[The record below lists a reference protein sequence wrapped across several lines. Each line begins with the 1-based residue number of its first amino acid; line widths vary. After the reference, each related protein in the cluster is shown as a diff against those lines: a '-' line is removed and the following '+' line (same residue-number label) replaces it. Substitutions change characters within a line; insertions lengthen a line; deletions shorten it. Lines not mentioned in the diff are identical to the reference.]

1 MVHPVRASPDQVL
14 DALFDAITSGDIDA
28 VAEVFAEDVA
38 VWHNVT
44 DRAVDRDASLAI
56 LRHFVKTVDERRY
69 ERLERHHWPG
79 GAMQRHIVHGRVG
92 GEPFRAPVC
101 ISFELRDGRITR
113 IHEYVDSAAVGV
125 LMPPRA
131 AAA

>member
-1 MVHPVRASPDQVL
+1 MVCRVGASPDQVL
-14 DALFDAITSGDIDA
+14 DALFDAITSGDIEA
-28 VAEVFAEDVA
+28 VSEVFAEDVA

-56 LRHFVKTVDERRY
+56 LRHFVKTVDDRRY
-69 ERLERHHWPG
+69 ETLERHHWPG

-92 GEPFRAPVC
+92 GQPFRAPVC

-113 IHEYVDSAAVGV
+113 IHEYVDSAAVGI
-125 LMPPRA
+125 LMSRRPSA
-131 AAA
+131 A

>member
-1 MVHPVRASPDQVL
+1 MVRPVGASPDQVL

-28 VAEVFAEDVA
+28 VSEIFDADVA

-56 LRHFVKTVDERRY
+56 LRHFVKTVAERRY
-69 ERLERHHWPG
+69 ETLERHHWPG
-79 GAMQRHIVHGRVG
+79 GAMQRHIVHGKVG
-92 GEPFRAPVC
+92 DQPFRAPVC

-113 IHEYVDSAAVGV
+113 IHEYVDSAAIGV
-125 LMPPRA
+125 LIPRRATA
-131 AAA
+131 A